1 MKKILQKMFDVV
13 TSEILLMLLICYLVF
28 PSFEENNL
36 WLKQILIVLLYF
48 GFFIGVL
55 VNIGVLLYSKRYMSN
70 LNLFVL
76 IFILSVLLLV
86 VLPLFYFDSLDIF
99 PYISLF
105 LIVFFIL
112 LGSVVFKISKDISE
126 KKIELRYALKWS
138 ISLGLSLMIIGQIFP
153 LFNDSLNAKFK
164 TYYFLNNPYLDSHMT
179 TFYFEGHSIFSYN
192 QKSLKSLTV
201 REANNQISVEV
212 DLQESEQSGD
222 ILKIKYVCYGN
233 RCQKD

>member
-1 MKKILQKMFDVV
+1 MKKILQKMFDGV

-36 WLKQILIVLLYF
+36 WLRQILIVLLYL

-55 VNIGVLLYSKRYMSN
+55 VNIGALLHSKRYSSN
-70 LNLFVL
+70 LNLFIL

-86 VLPLFYFDSLDIF
+86 VFPLFYFDSLDIF
-99 PYISLF
+99 PCIASF
-105 LIVFFIL
+105 LVVFFIL
-112 LGSVVFKISKDISE
+112 LGSVVFKINKDISE
-126 KKIELRYALKWS
+126 RKIGPRYALKWS
-138 ISLGLSLMIIGQIFP
+138 VSLGLSLMIIGQIFP
-153 LFNDSLNAKFK
+153 LFSDSLNAKFK

-201 REANNQISVEV
+201 KEVNNQISVEV

-222 ILKIKYVCYGN
+222 ILKIKYVCYEN